1 MTCLV
6 CLENMEFFAYHGYYD
21 EEQKIGNRYTV
32 NVIIETNFMRA
43 AQEDLLE
50 GTINYGEIYEI
61 IKEKMQVSARL
72 LEHLAYKM
80 LNHIF
85 ETYPTAF
92 KIELS
97 IRKHNPPIGGVCES
111 SNIVLKT
118 DRITW
123 KNSK

>member
-1 MTCLV
+1 
-6 CLENMEFFAYHGYYD
+6 MEFFAYHGYYD

-61 IKEKMQVSARL
+61 IKEEMQVSARL

-80 LNHIF
+80 LNQIF
-85 ETYPTAF
+85 ETYPTAS
-92 KIELS
+92 KIDLS
-97 IRKHNPPIGGVCES
+97 IRKHNPPIGGVCEY
-111 SNIVLKT
+111 SNVVLKT

-123 KNSK
+123 QNSK